1 MLPEPQPLLRFLVV
15 HPILHTSGF
24 GNQVGMLLQHL
35 AVARLSGRSLA
46 LPPIHQPTEHR
57 APDELDEESRI
68 DADGVF
74 NLTTLST
81 ASSTVLTTREATS
94 MLAAAGVAL
103 KTRQLTFAS
112 ATGDGDGAPLRMR
125 PAPLPAVLAAVELLR
140 DPAACAAGASRRGAG
155 ARVASTPCMA
165 IGYCHLVSCRSRT
178 KRACRRQ
185 RCTRSAQRLPNN
197 YLFAHRLP
205 PLLCGVLDQQPG
217 GGGDSLPADA
227 PTRAALLGVWR
238 LQHMALR
245 QMRLAAPLRD
255 GAAQAAAALGCFVAI
270 HVRLTDRAPS
280 GGKASGSPTKGLNHT
295 GLPAMVRRVAPLLL
309 SAAKGPESGST
320 RGGAGAGSATVLY
333 IATNRPDVVR
343 AMRAELAAAA
353 LEAMQAGAAAPGE
366 GGGGSEGGGS
376 GGGGEGGGSGGGGGS
391 GALLLRG
398 WYDLPAA
405 QTEGLRGLRAALL
418 EHELCATWAR
428 AYAGSVWSTW
438 SNLIGARRWARGG
451 VAAAAAYLDVQSGLP
466 APTCAAQHT
475 RAGWPDADHGPD
487 GTT

>member
-1 MLPEPQPLLRFLVV
+1 MIVSATLGVMAQPQQRYLIV
-15 HPILHTSGF
+15 HPVLHTSGF

-35 AVARLSGRSLA
+35 AVARLSGRSLV

-57 APDELDEESRI
+57 APNEPEEESHI

-94 MLAAAGVAL
+94 TLAATGVAVRP
-103 KTRQLTFAS
+103 RQLTFSS
-112 ATGDGDGAPLRMR
+112 ATGDGDGAPLQMQ
-125 PAPLPAVLAAVELLR
+125 PAPLPALLAAVELLR
-140 DPAACAAGASRRGAG
+140 NPPACVAGAGRRGAG
-155 ARVASTPCMA
+155 AVAAAPCAA

-205 PLLCGVLDQQPG
+205 PLLCGVLDDQQPG
-217 GGGDSLPADA
+217 GGGDSAPVDA
-227 PTRAALLGVWR
+227 STRAALLGVWR
-238 LQHMALR
+238 LQHVALR
-245 QMRLAAPLRD
+245 QLRLAAPLRD
-255 GAAQAAAALGCFVAI
+255 GAAQAAFALGRFVAI
-270 HVRLTDRAPS
+270 HVRLTDRTPS
-280 GGKASGSPTKGLNHT
+280 GDKAGGGPSKGLNHT
-295 GLPAMVRRVAPLLL
+295 ALPAMVRRIAPLLL
-309 SAAKGPESGST
+309 SAANGPEG
-320 RGGAGAGSATVLY
+320 GGAHGGSRTTVLY
-333 IATNRPDVVR
+333 IATNKPDVVR
-343 AMRAELAAAA
+343 AMRSELAAALA
-353 LEAMQAGAAAPGE
+353 AAQAGATAP
-366 GGGGSEGGGS
+366 GGGGSGS
-376 GGGGEGGGSGGGGGS
+376 GGGG

-405 QTEGLRGLRAALL
+405 QTAGLRGLRAALL

-451 VAAAAAYLDVQSGLP
+451 GGAAAAAYLDVQSGLP
-466 APTCAAQHT
+466 APACAAEHA
-475 RAGWPDADHGPD
+475 RGGWPDS
-487 GTT
+487 TST